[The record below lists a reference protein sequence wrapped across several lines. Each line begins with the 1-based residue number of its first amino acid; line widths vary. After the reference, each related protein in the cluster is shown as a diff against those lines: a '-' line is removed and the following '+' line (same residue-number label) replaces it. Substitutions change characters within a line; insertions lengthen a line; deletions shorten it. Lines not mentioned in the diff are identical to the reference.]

1 MKLTKIKFS
10 DIASLCFFP
19 PQGETH
25 PIYCS
30 YNNICVISSCHSII
44 TTQQIQ
50 LNLRQIC

>member
-10 DIASLCFFP
+10 YIASLCFFLLK
-19 PQGETH
+19 GKH
-25 PIYCS
+25 DPIYCS

-44 TTQQIQ
+44 TTQQTQ

>member
-19 PQGETH
+19 PQGK
-25 PIYCS
+25 IQFYLLQ

-44 TTQQIQ
+44 TTQQTQ
-50 LNLRQIC
+50 LNLKQIC